1 MEGCCSCTSASSTP
15 PHAFLSSTPEILDFR
30 ASLMIKC
37 SSHIVLAGFELE
49 FYWGNEPISLYIQKE
64 PFCDLFRRHK
74 TEDRRMNYAMPSFWA
89 PPLAEGLFR
98 RQGVLSDGNGD
109 TTIQN
114 RVTLARRPILDNT
127 LNKSWWHTLPPKR
140 RLLWAIDQKVVTHRK
155 ASKFIHT
162 LIKGGRLLLNVKK
175 ATPSTDTCESNW

>member
-1 MEGCCSCTSASSTP
+1 MSQNVQTNYSLEVQGLKYTLATSGLVEVEGCCSCTSASSTP

-74 TEDRRMNYAMPSFWA
+74 TEDRRMNYAMPSF
-89 PPLAEGLFR
+89 
-98 RQGVLSDGNGD
+98 
-109 TTIQN
+109 
-114 RVTLARRPILDNT
+114 
-127 LNKSWWHTLPPKR
+127 
-140 RLLWAIDQKVVTHRK
+140 
-155 ASKFIHT
+155 
-162 LIKGGRLLLNVKK
+162 
-175 ATPSTDTCESNW
+175 